1 VSSPKLKIAS
11 KGDHCTDKG
20 NNPMAFQFNNIY
32 YRHLNI
38 KSYMIRN
45 KYLHNADDGGQATG
59 E

>member
-1 VSSPKLKIAS
+1 
-11 KGDHCTDKG
+11 
-20 NNPMAFQFNNIY
+20 MAFQFNNIY